1 MIQISPFDTSTIYCI
16 KRMCIKCK
24 PDITFFNKNFAFYN
38 NKTYLCRKQSY
49 CKNRDDTLILSKC
62 YYNKIQD

>member
-49 CKNRDDTLILSKC
+49 CKNRDDT
-62 YYNKIQD
+62 